1 MFAIDFNKVR
11 SVVREGLDVIKSN
24 AEKSKRVLARRT
36 LWGVLQTHMKMKEY
50 IRIGIKNHPSISSEY
65 VRFLIQ
71 KASLGRVARLE
82 NENKLLKDQLKE
94 VEGMAKEA
102 KRKGETAMNR
112 ADETKRIAQ
121 KNDWDGTG

>member
-24 AEKSKRVLARRT
+24 AEKSKRVLARRA

-71 KASLGRVARLE
+71 KASLGRVSRLE
-82 NENKLLKDQLKE
+82 AEYRALKE
-94 VEGMAKEA
+94 QVRKIESVAKEA
-102 KRKGETAMNR
+102 KRKGETALNR
-112 ADETKRIAQ
+112 ADEAKKLAA
-121 KNDWDGTG
+121 KPKK